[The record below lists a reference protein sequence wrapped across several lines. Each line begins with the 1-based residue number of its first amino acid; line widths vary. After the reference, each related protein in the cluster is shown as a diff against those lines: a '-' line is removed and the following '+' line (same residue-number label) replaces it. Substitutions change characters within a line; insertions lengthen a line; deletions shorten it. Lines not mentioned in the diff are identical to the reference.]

1 MLEASQA
8 DKNHESTSTQS
19 QSTDRVAPHWD
30 PKDLAGLDLVQDPVD
45 GLADQAM
52 DGIPTLVPALGA
64 HLPQE
69 LGAQVHQVVGAD
81 LHQVEGAQLDQE
93 QIHQLWAT
101 LKAGLQV

>member
-8 DKNHESTSTQS
+8 DNNHESTSTQS

-30 PKDLAGLDLVQDPVD
+30 PTDLAGLDLVQDPLD
-45 GLADQAM
+45 DLADQAM
-52 DGIPTLVPALGA
+52 DGIPALDPAVGA

-69 LGAQVHQVVGAD
+69 LQVHQVVGAD